1 MKATPSEIEKHLGII
16 SETPLQIKQLTNGL
30 DEARLQF
37 KPGDKSWSVND
48 ILAHLRSCADLWTH
62 SIYAMLAEN
71 NPELPDINERKWA
84 KITRYDELSFVE
96 SFQAFS
102 LQRENLLRVLK
113 ALPFESWERSAIIFE
128 RKHTIFTQTRRMA
141 KHETE
146 HIEQIE
152 KLLSVA
158 QAAVRGEDAT

>member
-1 MKATPSEIEKHLGII
+1 MKAVASDVERYLAVL
-16 SETPLQIKQLTNGL
+16 SETVSRLEQAVNGR

-37 KPGDKSWSVND
+37 RADKTAWSVNE

-71 NPELPDINERKWA
+71 EPTFSDINERKWA
-84 KITRYDELSFVE
+84 KVTKYAELPFRE

-102 LQRENLLRVLK
+102 LQRQNLLRVLK
-113 ALPFESWERSAIIFE
+113 ALPFEAWERSAIIFE

-141 KHETE
+141 KHEMA
-146 HIEQIE
+146 HLEQIE
-152 KLLSVA
+152 NLLK
-158 QAAVRGEDAT
+158 

>member
-1 MKATPSEIEKHLGII
+1 MKATTPEIEKYLATL
-16 SETPLQIKQLTNGL
+16 SETVPRFEQAVKGQ

-37 KPGDKSWSVND
+37 KADKTSWSVNE
-48 ILAHLRSCADLWTH
+48 ILAHLRACADLWTH

-71 NPELPDINERKWA
+71 EPTFSDINERKWA
-84 KITRYDELSFVE
+84 KVTKYAELPFRE

-102 LQRENLLRVLK
+102 LQRANLLRVLK
-113 ALPFESWERSAIIFE
+113 ALPLEAWERSAIIFE

-141 KHETE
+141 KHETD

-152 KLLSVA
+152 NLLK
-158 QAAVRGEDAT
+158 

>member
-1 MKATPSEIEKHLGII
+1 MKASPSEIEKYLKII
-16 SETPLQIKQLTNGL
+16 SETPRRISQTVKGV

-37 KPGDKSWSVND
+37 KADNKSWSAND

-71 NPELPDINERKWA
+71 EPVFSDINERKWA
-84 KITRYDELSFVE
+84 KVTRYGGLSFTE

-128 RKHTIFTQTRRMA
+128 RKHTVFMQTRRMA
-141 KHETE
+141 KHEQE
-146 HIEQIE
+146 HVQQIVE
-152 KLLSVA
+152 LLQPTDA
-158 QAAVRGEDAT
+158 QAA